1 MGTLAAQDRRELSS
15 SKERLSRSPTSEAV
29 SNGYSSR
36 AGARR
41 SRVNGTTLYSISTSI
56 WRYDIRRMSRPVQPT
71 AETWSMSPD
80 VSSISLLGKP

>member
-41 SRVNGTTLYSISTSI
+41 SRMNGRPYTRYQHQYGDTTS
-56 WRYDIRRMSRPVQPT
+56 
-71 AETWSMSPD
+71 AE
-80 VSSISLLGKP
+80 